1 MTNRFWLA
9 VTFTLAMSSVFV
21 FTGCTDSIAADEARE
36 QEAFS
41 ASYDVRTFRR
51 NRAHRCNAPA
61 LPLNAYRKCFI
72 LLTLRVNDMNSLLI
86 LLVVSGSPDVSKPQN
101 LRQAVDRGVEFI
113 AKAGPAS
120 QKSGCIQ
127 CHHGPFTIWAQ
138 RESKGAGYEVDN
150 KSLVAFESTLLKRF
164 EGASTKKNWLHSLAA
179 FFVLGQPNDW
189 QPNNETAKFLTQ
201 AITTTQQEAGNWK
214 AASQFSG
221 QTRPKGEGD
230 QLQTLWN
237 VVALKRL
244 DSREESVADAMKNG
258 LAWVSESPQPES
270 IDARSVRALVE
281 FRFGDKAKAKEM
293 LSHILED
300 QNEDGSW
307 GWTAGKEGDAWGT
320 GVALYV
326 LGQLRDV
333 IENTPETD
341 KRIDAAQ
348 KFLAATQLEDGS
360 WMVPSK
366 LKKSK
371 KEARVAS
378 FFGTAWSVM
387 GLARTID

>member
-1 MTNRFWLA
+1 
-9 VTFTLAMSSVFV
+9 
-21 FTGCTDSIAADEARE
+21 
-36 QEAFS
+36 
-41 ASYDVRTFRR
+41 
-51 NRAHRCNAPA
+51 
-61 LPLNAYRKCFI
+61 
-72 LLTLRVNDMNSLLI
+72 
-86 LLVVSGSPDVSKPQN
+86 
-101 LRQAVDRGVEFI
+101 
-113 AKAGPAS
+113 
-120 QKSGCIQ
+120 
-127 CHHGPFTIWAQ
+127 
-138 RESKGAGYEVDN
+138 
-150 KSLVAFESTLLKRF
+150 
-164 EGASTKKNWLHSLAA
+164 
-179 FFVLGQPNDW
+179 
-189 QPNNETAKFLTQ
+189 
-201 AITTTQQEAGNWK
+201 
-214 AASQFSG
+214 
-221 QTRPKGEGD
+221 
-230 QLQTLWN
+230 
-237 VVALKRL
+237 
-244 DSREESVADAMKNG
+244 MKNG